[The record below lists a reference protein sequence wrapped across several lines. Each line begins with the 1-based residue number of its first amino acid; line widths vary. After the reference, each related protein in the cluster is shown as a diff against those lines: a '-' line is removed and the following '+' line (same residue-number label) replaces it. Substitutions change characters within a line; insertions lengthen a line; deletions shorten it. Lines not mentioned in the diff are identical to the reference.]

1 MEEKRQF
8 KRRSFTQNIQ
18 YSVTVLDFKDL
29 KRLSLRG
36 DIIDISDA
44 GMGIKTGYPL
54 EPGHVLTF
62 DNGIGHKAGIV
73 KWSAMVN
80 NNGYRVGV
88 KFV

>member
-1 MEEKRQF
+1 MEKKRQF
-8 KRRSFTQNIQ
+8 ERRSFTQNIQ

-36 DIIDISDA
+36 EIIDISDA
-44 GMGIKTGYPL
+44 GMGIETDYPL

-62 DNGIGHKAGIV
+62 DNGIGHKTGIV
-73 KWSAMVN
+73 QWSTMVN